1 MRDHP
6 LVMNERRA
14 LVAYAKNNQPPASPE
29 FLRFLRGAGAAL
41 DWATG
46 AVKSAP
52 VSTGTPTATQ
62 ESIAAEVRH
71 CDTLLA
77 GVGGSLTAVRADPHY
92 LNGVEHALR
101 WLLEL
106 EGEPPVPFEA
116 GANRAP
122 TTVTSS
128 RDSAGAA
135 PAA

>member
-1 MRDHP
+1 MRDHS

-14 LVAYAKNNQPPASPE
+14 LVAYSKNNQPPASPE

-46 AVKSAP
+46 VVKLAP
-52 VSTGTPTATQ
+52 VSTGTPPATP
-62 ESIAAEVRH
+62 ETIVAEVRH

-101 WLLEL
+101 WLLGL
-106 EGEPPVPFEA
+106 EGEPPVPFESGA
-116 GANRAP
+116 GRGS
-122 TTVTSS
+122 TKD
-128 RDSAGAA
+128 RDSAGA